1 MIEKTL
7 VVIKPDGVERNLIGE
22 ILSRFEKSGLKI
34 VAAKM
39 VKVKKAF
46 AKKHYTASDEQVV
59 GMGNKTLQASRENNL
74 YDEMIKVFG
83 TDDPKKIGIVLRNAM
98 VKFLV
103 SGPVFAVIFEG
114 ENAVKEVRR
123 ITGFTDPSKAEK
135 GTIRGDLGQ
144 DAIIVANRE
153 KRATR
158 NLVHASGSLE
168 EADTEIAL
176 WFKPKEIVK

>member
-46 AKKHYTASDEQVV
+46 AKKHYTASDEQVM

-74 YDEMIKVFG
+74 YDEIIKVFG
-83 TDDPKKIGIVLRNAM
+83 TDDPKKIGMVLRNAM

-114 ENAVKEVRR
+114 ENAIKEVRR
-123 ITGFTDPSKAEK
+123 ITGFTDPAQAEK
-135 GTIRGDLGQ
+135 GTVRADFGSDS
-144 DAIIVANRE
+144 IVNANSDGRPV
-153 KRATR
+153 R
-158 NLVHASGSLE
+158 NVVHASGNVE
-168 EADTEIAL
+168 EAKREIRL
-176 WFKPKEIVK
+176 WFPEMK